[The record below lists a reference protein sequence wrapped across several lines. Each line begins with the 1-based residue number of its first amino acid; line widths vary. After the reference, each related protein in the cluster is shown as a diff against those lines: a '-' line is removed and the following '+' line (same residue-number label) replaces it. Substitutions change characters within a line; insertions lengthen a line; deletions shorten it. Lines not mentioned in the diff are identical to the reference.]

1 MGLDYNGVRL
11 LAYTKALDPS
21 LDSIVML
28 GRQSLHTD
36 AAGIQA
42 VFEEFRIPFEEWD
55 PQRVVDAGSGYCE
68 PLLQHMGFGRIESI
82 DYSNYEHP
90 THVYDFNRPLPH
102 DFDAGYDLV
111 LDGGSLE
118 HIFNF
123 PIALRNCMRM
133 VKPGGIFVTI
143 TPCNNLC
150 GHGFY
155 QFSPELYFSLM
166 RGNNQF
172 KLLDLFCH
180 ENGRDM
186 TWHRV
191 KDPDVIKSRV
201 NLITRNPVMMLVI
214 ARRLLGA
221 ELPDFH
227 IQQSDYQTLWA
238 GESLKTPPKQNSPS
252 NLGFLIRR
260 IAAKAISGNL
270 KSRIRELLEPD
281 RFPSDFFTPA
291 GNNKGSLL
299 ESALSARNQPLE

>member
-11 LAYTKALDPS
+11 MAYAKTLDPA

-36 AAGIQA
+36 AAGIRA
-42 VFEEFRIPFEEWD
+42 VFEEFRIPFDERD
-55 PQRVVDAGSGYCE
+55 PQRLVETGGGYCE
-68 PLLQHMGFGRIESI
+68 PLLKHLGFCRIESI
-82 DYSNYEHP
+82 DFSGYEHP
-90 THVYDFNRPLPH
+90 THVHDFNRPLPPG
-102 DFDAGYDLV
+102 FDVSYDMV

-155 QFSPELYFSLM
+155 QFSPELYFSMM
-166 RGNNQF
+166 RECNQF

-180 ENGRDM
+180 ENGREM
-186 TWHRV
+186 SWHRV

-214 ARRLLGA
+214 ARRLPGA
-221 ELPDFH
+221 ELPEFQ

-238 GESLKTPPKQNSPS
+238 GESLKAPSKQNSPLK
-252 NLGFLIRR
+252 LGSLIRR
-260 IAAKAISGNL
+260 VASKAISNNL

-281 RFPSDFFTPA
+281 RFPAEFFTSA
-291 GNNKGSLL
+291 DTAKGSLL
-299 ESALSARNQPLE
+299 ESALSARNRPRE